1 MATSTNAIQLS
12 GLSKLHTKRVERA
25 EEREKKVVG
34 KMPSSQILS
43 YLCYRHRAGL
53 LTTAF
58 LTSNLLWVL
67 HYSVHP

>member
-1 MATSTNAIQLS
+1 MSTISTSAIQFS
-12 GLSKLHTKRVERA
+12 TLHAKKVARS

-34 KMPSSQILS
+34 KMPSSQIFS

-53 LTTAF
+53 LTTVLLF
-58 LTSNLLWVL
+58 SNLLWVM